1 MTKSALVIG
10 GGIAGI
16 QASLDL
22 ADRDIHVYLV
32 EKDPTIGGKMCRLD
46 KTFPTNDCS
55 ACILS
60 PKMADCAGHPNV
72 TVLSYSEVV
81 KVDGEAG
88 NFKVTVKKKPRY
100 VNMGSCTG
108 CGDCVNACVLGGD
121 KAKIPDEFEYGL
133 VNRGAIY
140 IPHAQAVPRVA
151 LIDADHC
158 LMITKG
164 KCGKKCEKACMKG
177 AINFEDKETEEVLEV
192 GSIIA
197 AAGFQLWDA
206 GIATEY
212 GYGRFDN
219 VVTSME
225 YERMMCASGPDHGH
239 IKCPSNKEDPKK
251 IAYIQCC
258 GSRSEKK
265 GWKKYC
271 SSVCC
276 TYAAKQAIITKEHSD
291 VQEDIFFMDIRSYGK
306 EFEAYIKRAESQYKI
321 NMHRGARVSHI
332 EEDPVTK
339 QLTVNYTDKDGNAVG
354 AVYDLVVLSIGL
366 NPPAD
371 SENLS
376 KVLGVNLNEYGFC
389 ETSVFKPLETSRPG
403 ILVSGA
409 FSAPKDIPT
418 TVAESSGAAA
428 KAGSYIVDENFEPCA
443 PKVYPAEKDVSGREA
458 RVGVWVC
465 ECGINIGA
473 TVNVP
478 EVAKY
483 AATLPNVV
491 YATTSMYACAQD
503 CLQAISEA
511 ITTHDLT
518 RVVVASCTPR
528 THEPLFRVA
537 CREGGLNPY
546 LFNMANIRDQ
556 CSWIHMHEP
565 EAATKKAKDLVRM
578 AIAKASLLEPL
589 QGTKIPVTGKA
600 AVIGGGITGMTTAL
614 DIAAQGIP
622 VHLVEKAGELGG
634 QALKFRHKEDGIDT
648 QVFVK
653 ELIDKVNNNKLIT
666 VHLNAEIKD
675 LPGFVGN
682 FKLQLM
688 DGTDEAVGAVILAIG
703 APAYQPT
710 EYNYGTDAKVKTNI
724 EVENE
729 IADGKFNAKDV
740 AFIQCVG
747 SRNDKVSYCSRVCCT
762 SSLRNAIA
770 IKLADPTA
778 NVTIFHKDIR
788 SYGFREE
795 MYRKA
800 CEVGVR
806 FLRYEEDQPLPAYD
820 GNNVTAYD
828 ATLGADLTVP
838 VDCVVLANGITP
850 AREEKEVIAKM
861 LKVPISKDGFYFE
874 AHQKLRP
881 VDFATEGVY
890 VAGLAHWPK
899 HMDECL
905 AQGSG
910 AASRALT
917 VISKEFLTSEG
928 IVASVNEAYC
938 DGCGV
943 CEGCC
948 DYKAITIV
956 ETDAGL
962 KSNVNAGL
970 CKGCGCCV
978 ASCPSGAMEQKGFKN
993 AQIIAEVDAC
1003 LDYPVGGE

>member
-72 TVLSYSEVV
+72 TVMSYSEVV

-88 NFKVTVKKKPRY
+88 DFKVTVKKKPRY
-100 VNMGSCTG
+100 VKMSECTG
-108 CGDCVNACVLGGD
+108 CGDCI
-121 KAKIPDEFEYGL
+121 AKCPTKNIPDEFEYGL
-133 VNRGAIY
+133 TNRKAIY

-151 LIDADHC
+151 LIDPNYCKKILND
-158 LMITKG
+158 
-164 KCGKKCEKACMKG
+164 KCGLCEKACKKG
-177 AINFEDKETEEVLEV
+177 AINYADVETEEVIEV

-197 AAGFQLWDA
+197 AVGFQLWDA
-206 GIATEY
+206 GYATEY
-212 GYGRFDN
+212 GYGRYDN
-219 VVTSME
+219 VVTAME
-225 YERMMCASGPDHGH
+225 FERMMCASGPDHGH
-239 IKCPSNKEDPKK
+239 ILCPSNREAPKK
-251 IAYIQCC
+251 IAFIQCC
-258 GSRSEKK
+258 GSRSEKQN
-265 GWKKYC
+265 WKKYC

-276 TYAAKQAIITKEHSD
+276 MYATKQAIITKEHSE

-306 EFEAYIKRAESQYKI
+306 EFEAYIKRAQSQYGI
-321 NMHRGARVSHI
+321 IMHRGARVSNI
-332 EEDPVTK
+332 EEDPETK
-339 QLTVNYTDKDGNAVG
+339 KLTVNYTDNEGNSVG
-354 AVYDLVVLSIGL
+354 AEYDLVVLSIGL
-366 NPPAD
+366 NPPAGA
-371 SENLS
+371 EELA
-376 KVLGVNLNEYGFC
+376 KVLGIGLNEYGFC
-389 ETSVFKPLETSRPG
+389 ETSVFKPLESTRPG

-418 TVAESSGAAA
+418 TVAESSGASA
-428 KAGSYIVDENFEPCA
+428 KAGSYIVDENFVPCA
-443 PKVYPAEKDVSGREA
+443 PKVYPAEKDVEGQEP

-473 TVNVP
+473 TVDVP
-478 EVAKY
+478 AVAEY
-483 AATLPNVV
+483 AKTLPNVV
-491 YATTSMYACAQD
+491 YSAQTMYACAQD
-503 CLQAISEA
+503 TLKAISEA
-511 ITTHDLT
+511 IVSENLN

-528 THEPLFRVA
+528 THEPLFRIA
-537 CREGGLNPY
+537 CREGGLNQY

-578 AIAKASLLEPL
+578 AIAKACLLEPL
-589 QGTKIPVTGKA
+589 EGAKIPVTQSA

-614 DIAAQGIP
+614 DIAAQGFP
-622 VHLVEKAGELGG
+622 VPLVEREAKLGG
-634 QALKFRHKEDGIDT
+634 QALNFRHKENGKDT
-648 QVFVK
+648 LEFVN
-653 ELIDKVNNNKLIT
+653 EMIEKVNSNKLIT
-666 VHLNAEIKD
+666 VHLNAKVKD
-675 LPGFVGN
+675 IPGFVGN
-682 FKLQLM
+682 FKLQLE
-688 DGTDEAVGAVILAIG
+688 DGTDEPVGAVIFAVG
-703 APAYQPT
+703 APAYKPT
-710 EYNYGTDAKVKTNI
+710 EYNYGTDAKVMTGL
-724 EVENE
+724 ECEQA
-729 IADGKFNAKDV
+729 IADGKFNAKNI

-747 SRNDKVSYCSRVCCT
+747 SRSDSVGYCSRVCCT
-762 SSLRNAIA
+762 TALRNAIQ

-788 SYGFREE
+788 TYGFREE

-806 FLRYEEDQPLPAYD
+806 FLRYDEASPLPAYD
-820 GNNVTAYD
+820 GNTVTAFD
-828 ATLGADLTVP
+828 LTLGADVSVP
-838 VDCVVLANGITP
+838 VDCVVLSNGITP
-850 AREEKEVIAKM
+850 AREEKEELAKM
-861 LKVPISKDGFYFE
+861 VKVPISKDGYYFE

-899 HMDECL
+899 HMDECI

-910 AASRALT
+910 AASRSLT
-917 VISKEFLTSEG
+917 IISKKFLTSEG
-928 IVASVNEAYC
+928 IVAAVNSDFC

-948 DYKAITIV
+948 EYKAITISAV
-956 ETDAGL
+956 DGVL
-962 KSNVNAGL
+962 KSSVNPGL

-978 ASCPSGAMEQKGFKN
+978 AACPSGAMEQKGFKSN
-993 AQIIAEVDAC
+993 QIMAEVEAC
-1003 LDYPVGGE
+1003 LSRYGGE